1 MISNEFQNE
10 MVDYTHIT
18 TYSDDEMNIMKDIIN
33 IIDNTGEDEYFEC
46 LTRKPI
52 NDDLKFIRIV
62 LNKNSEFYT

>member
-1 MISNEFQNE
+1 MTSNKFQNE

-33 IIDNTGEDEYFEC
+33 IIDNTGEAEYFEC
-46 LTRKPI
+46 LIRKPI
-52 NDDLKFIRIV
+52 NDNLKFIRIV